1 MVGKIV
7 AIMAA
12 ASVIYFT
19 DEAIAQQVCA
29 PYQQVE
35 QALANSKYHEKPVA
49 RALTDGGLVVI
60 FAGKD
65 GATWTVVLVRAKD
78 QVACIGAVGT
88 DWANVAALGEGS

>member
-7 AIMAA
+7 AV
-12 ASVIYFT
+12 SVVSAVMCIT
-19 DEAIAQQVCA
+19 GQALAQQVCA

-35 QALANSKYHEKPVA
+35 TALANSKYHEKPVA
-49 RALTDGGLVVI
+49 KALTDGGLVVI

-88 DWANVAALGEGS
+88 YCTNVAALG